1 MYLCMH
7 VCINKRGYVQNP
19 CMHVHII
26 CLDPCNNFCYCIYS
40 SCASPLWLSYGSPH
54 SHWQRW
60 RLWKRYRNWIPY
72 CSIKTLI
79 WSIPPRSIFPEFQE
93 RRVKRSARMRKEG
106 FPSRSRS
113 NRRCVG
119 NRRDKR
125 TIINPDDYVGGAK
138 VWGDEGVTGM
148 SSPPAAKGGRPS
160 RTLLGMHVVS
170 VLFFSLFFS
179 PLFDSDFSH
188 QRNQHLW

>member
-1 MYLCMH
+1 MYVCVWMCARTHVSTRIYIKYIYSFMYLCMH
-7 VCINKRGYVQNP
+7 VCIYKRGYVQNP

-79 WSIPPRSIFPEFQE
+79 WSIPPRSISQSSKREEWSVAQVWGK
-93 RRVKRSARMRKEG
+93 RVS
-106 FPSRSRS
+106 
-113 NRRCVG
+113 
-119 NRRDKR
+119 RRDPEV
-125 TIINPDDYVGGAK
+125 IADVSAIDEINEPLL
-138 VWGDEGVTGM
+138 T
-148 SSPPAAKGGRPS
+148 PAI
-160 RTLLGMHVVS
+160 T
-170 VLFFSLFFS
+170 
-179 PLFDSDFSH
+179 
-188 QRNQHLW
+188 